1 MSGIEDKQPT
11 KDANIGSNRR
21 FGLAC
26 TVLLLI
32 IGLWPLTGHGSVRWW
47 AMAIATAF
55 LVMLLAMPKMLEPLN
70 RAAMKMGRRLGGLIA
85 STCLGILFCLVFVPM
100 GLGMRLFGRDPLKL
114 NWDSN
119 VGSYWVHRDPPGPS
133 RGSLTDPF

>member
-11 KDANIGSNRR
+11 KDADIGSNRR

-26 TVLLLI
+26 FVLL
-32 IGLWPLTGHGSVRWW
+32 TVHGNVRWW

-70 RAAMKMGRRLGGLIA
+70 RVAMKMGQLLGGLFA
-85 STCLGILFCLVFVPM
+85 STCLGILFCLVFVPI

-119 VGSYWVHRDPPGPS
+119 AGSYWVHRDPPGPS

>member
-11 KDANIGSNRR
+11 KDADIGSNRR

-26 TVLLLI
+26 SVLLLI
-32 IGLWPLTGHGSVRWW
+32 IGLWPLTVHGNVRWW

-70 RAAMKMGRRLGGLIA
+70 RVAMKMGRLLGGLFA
-85 STCLGILFCLVFVPM
+85 LTCLGILFCLVLVPM
-100 GLGMRLFGRDPLKL
+100 GLGMRLFRRDPLKL
-114 NWDSN
+114 SWDN
-119 VGSYWVHRDPPGPS
+119 NAGSYWVHRDPPGPS
-133 RGSLTDPF
+133 RSSLTDPF